1 MAERLVLYD
10 SYFGNT
16 AEVAK
21 VVGEAIGAVVKK
33 VDNIQPE
40 DFEGLRIFFI
50 GSPTRAFRPTQKVQ
64 FLLQMQKGKLTGVKG
79 SVFDTRIPVEKT
91 NSSLLRFLIRIFGY
105 AAAKMAKAYK
115 KTNATLALEPAGFN
129 VLESEGPL
137 AEGELERAAKW
148 AEAILS

>member
-16 AEVAK
+16 AVVAK

-91 NSSLLRFLIRIFGY
+91 NSGPPEVFDPDLRLCGSQNSQSIQKDRRDLGIGTGRI
-105 AAAKMAKAYK
+105 
-115 KTNATLALEPAGFN
+115 
-129 VLESEGPL
+129 
-137 AEGELERAAKW
+137 
-148 AEAILS
+148 

>member
-1 MAERLVLYD
+1 
-10 SYFGNT
+10 
-16 AEVAK
+16 
-21 VVGEAIGAVVKK
+21 
-33 VDNIQPE
+33 
-40 DFEGLRIFFI
+40 
-50 GSPTRAFRPTQKVQ
+50 
-64 FLLQMQKGKLTGVKG
+64 MQKGKLSGVKG

-91 NSSLLRFLIRIFGY
+91 NSCLLRFLIRIFGY